1 MSRLTIPKNPFQAL
15 DHDYTR
21 LNFSFLI
28 DIQGHITQKPDF
40 SLPQVKSN
48 LTHTF
53 FPWLGQPEPF
63 WAKKTQTSLKLI
75 KTLSFDRN
83 ITWTI
88 SDPKEPVKTVH
99 ICCYNTSSQHP
110 LQIKVPNLNKNEKM
124 EKELW
129 SFHHAFGI
137 FE

>member
-21 LNFSFLI
+21 LHFSFPI
-28 DIQGHITQKPDF
+28 GIQGHITQKPNF
-40 SLPQVKSN
+40 PLPQVSPIW
-48 LTHTF
+48 LIL

-63 WAKKTQTSLKLI
+63 WVKSPKTNPNLI

-88 SDPKEPVKTVH
+88 SDPKEPVKIVH
-99 ICCYNTSSQHP
+99 FVATYQVNVP
-110 LQIKVPNLNKNEKM
+110 LQLGFLNKKKKEKWKNGKRIM
-124 EKELW
+124 
-129 SFHHAFGI
+129 I
-137 FE
+137 FPSCIWDI